1 MKLVVDTNII
11 FSLFKSDSF
20 TRRLI
25 KENNLQLFAPE
36 EIVEELRKY
45 SDEICRKAK
54 IEKKKFL
61 EDIILLNKIIEF
73 KKPSEISLE
82 FAKDLISDKADE
94 VFLALAIEL
103 KIPIWSNDNH
113 LKEQT
118 SIKVFTTPE
127 LACFF
132 GY

>member
-36 EIVEELRKY
+36 EIIEELRKY

-73 KKPSEISLE
+73 KKPSESSLE
-82 FAKDLISDKADE
+82 FAKGLISDKADE

-103 KIPIWSNDNH
+103 KIPIWSNDYH
-113 LKEQT
+113 LKEQI